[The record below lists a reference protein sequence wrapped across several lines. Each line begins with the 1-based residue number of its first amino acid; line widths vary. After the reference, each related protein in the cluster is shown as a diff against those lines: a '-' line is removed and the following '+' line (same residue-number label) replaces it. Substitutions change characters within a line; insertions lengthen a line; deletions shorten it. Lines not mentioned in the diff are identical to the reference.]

1 MLFPFAFH
9 YLMFSLASL
18 GFPGG
23 SVGKEN
29 ACSAADAGDTGLS
42 PELGR
47 SPGGRHGNPH
57 QYSYQENPM
66 DRRVWW
72 ASAP

>member
-29 ACSAADAGDTGLS
+29 ACSAADAGDMGLS

-47 SPGGRHGNPH
+47 SPGGRHGNH
-57 QYSYQENPM
+57 TGILARKISRAEEL
-66 DRRVWW
+66 DGL
-72 ASAP
+72 